1 MANRRPNRKRAESRT
16 PYYVLGGR
24 ETPHSPTAQTMR
36 DGQTQPM
43 KSHRDSD
50 SQHTP
55 VFFGLQQ
62 PSQLCP
68 PPPHERAALSFVL
81 WTCLGFS
88 HRSLVL
94 GSRSLL
100 LLVPPLL
107 FFPGKITSTLIFKV
121 NVLVVHYVLKVADVV
136 KLHVDL

>member
-1 MANRRPNRKRAESRT
+1 M
-16 PYYVLGGR
+16 
-24 ETPHSPTAQTMR
+24 
-36 DGQTQPM
+36 
-43 KSHRDSD
+43 
-50 SQHTP
+50 
-55 VFFGLQQ
+55 
-62 PSQLCP
+62 
-68 PPPHERAALSFVL
+68 L